1 MVGSRFINK
10 AESNHA
16 PIEGEL
22 LAVTYGLKKTRY
34 YTLGSEKLT
43 VCVDHK
49 PLLGVLGETE
59 LEKIDN
65 TRLEKLKE
73 KTLGWRFRVVHTP
86 GKSMP
91 GTDALSRAPSSADLL
106 MIQHFDA
113 DYEEE
118 PDIDRDRYGILRF
131 QAVMNSEDI
140 ETMEDGE
147 DEILATIDNSAAA
160 LTWHRVR
167 EEVAKDTESQE
178 LLHWIRNGAR
188 DEDLT
193 ERLTPYRRHRLDLRE
208 LDGVPMLSERT
219 IVPEKLRQEVLNTQR
234 GKFYDA

>member
-1 MVGSRFINK
+1 MVGSRFTNK
-10 AESNHA
+10 SESNYA

-22 LAVTYGLKKTRY
+22 LAVTYSLKKTKY

-49 PLLGVLGETE
+49 PLLGVLGDTE

-73 KTLGWRFRVVHTP
+73 KTLGWRFRIVHTP

-106 MIQHFDA
+106 MLQHFDVN
-113 DYEEE
+113 YEEE
-118 PDIDRDRYGILRF
+118 ELHYEKDNYGLLRL
-131 QAVMNSEDI
+131 QTAMKGEDI

-147 DEILATIDNSAAA
+147 DEILATIDHATAA
-160 LTWHRVR
+160 LTR
-167 EEVAKDTESQE
+167 
-178 LLHWIRNGAR
+178 
-188 DEDLT
+188 
-193 ERLTPYRRHRLDLRE
+193 
-208 LDGVPMLSERT
+208 
-219 IVPEKLRQEVLNTQR
+219 
-234 GKFYDA
+234 

>member
-1 MVGSRFINK
+1 M
-10 AESNHA
+10 
-16 PIEGEL
+16 
-22 LAVTYGLKKTRY
+22 
-34 YTLGSEKLT
+34 T

-73 KTLGWRFRVVHTP
+73 KTLGWRFRVVHAP

-160 LTWHRVR
+160 LT
-167 EEVAKDTESQE
+167 
-178 LLHWIRNGAR
+178 
-188 DEDLT
+188 
-193 ERLTPYRRHRLDLRE
+193 
-208 LDGVPMLSERT
+208 
-219 IVPEKLRQEVLNTQR
+219 
-234 GKFYDA
+234 